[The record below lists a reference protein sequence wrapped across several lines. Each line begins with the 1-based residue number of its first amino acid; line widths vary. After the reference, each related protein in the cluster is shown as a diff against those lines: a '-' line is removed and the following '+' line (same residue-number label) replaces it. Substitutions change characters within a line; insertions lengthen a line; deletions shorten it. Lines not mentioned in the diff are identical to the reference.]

1 MEKRNLPTPP
11 SVRRL
16 YVGSYTTLRTWVT
29 YMEVKELM
37 LEVNIT
43 YQEVKKVMLTWFN
56 FLKFLISVR

>member
-11 SVRRL
+11 SVWRL
-16 YVGSYTTLRTWVT
+16 YVGSYKTLRTWVS

-43 YQEVKKVMLTWFN
+43 YQEVKKSYVNLVNLSLSF
-56 FLKFLISVR
+56 